1 MINPKE
7 AKAEAQFIDCVMY
20 VRAQLSLVLDGVDA
34 DALLL
39 TEQCAEMLID
49 AVKKYELQEAG
60 A

>member
-1 MINPKE
+1 MS
-7 AKAEAQFIDCVMY
+7 KAEAQFIDCVMY

-39 TEQCAEMLID
+39 TEQCAEMLMD